1 MLVDTFANR
10 LDTAIR
16 LRNIKQVELSEK
28 TGIDKSLISN
38 YLSGKY
44 KAKQNNVY
52 ILAKALNVNEA
63 WLMGYN
69 VPMERTISSLDITN
83 DKPTSIPVLGRI
95 SAGLPLLASEHLE
108 GFEFAPSTFLKNGFD
123 YFYLKVKGDSMNQK
137 FNDGDLVLVQKQDE
151 LENGDIGVVLVNGDD
166 ATIKRYRNENG
177 IVMLEPM
184 STNPIHSTQIY
195 NPKDISIRIV
205 GKAIISVSNL

>member
-1 MLVDTFANR
+1 MATIAERISEGLEIRGLKQADLVR
-10 LDTAIR
+10 M
-16 LRNIKQVELSEK
+16 
-28 TGIDKSLISN
+28 TGIGKSSIST
-38 YLSGKY
+38 YLTGEYEPKQKNIY
-44 KAKQNNVY
+44 K
-52 ILAKALNVNEA
+52 IAKALNVSEA
-63 WLMGYN
+63 WLMGLD

-95 SAGLPLLASEHLE
+95 SAGLPLLAAEHLE

-166 ATIKRYRNENG
+166 ATIKRYKNENG
-177 IVMLEPM
+177 LVVLEPM
-184 STNPIHSTQIY
+184 STNPIHSVQIY